1 MPLIRLFIV
10 SFVGGRVGDSCAA
23 VVACFLMLMKVM
35 DLLVKINR
43 GKQVSPAQL
52 KQTIF
57 DHAKAFLDIHG
68 HDYWVPKNHLALH
81 LPDMLRRAKTLVSL
95 FTHERKH
102 KAIKRFANNLTTSTL
117 SYEKSML
124 EDLWSTQLETL
135 AEPSAFPS
143 GEIVFTGQKAAPR
156 ALREGLGLRAEDI
169 SVSQM
174 ATIDGLRVY
183 AKDVCSFISSGEERI
198 GQVYCHVVVYGVKMT
213 CISEW
218 TLLQPSIFD
227 MTETLIFVPTSYI
240 KDLHPYSVKESR
252 ALVCAQ

>member
-1 MPLIRLFIV
+1 M
-10 SFVGGRVGDSCAA
+10 
-23 VVACFLMLMKVM
+23 
-35 DLLVKINR
+35 
-43 GKQVSPAQL
+43 
-52 KQTIF
+52 
-57 DHAKAFLDIHG
+57 
-68 HDYWVPKNHLALH
+68 
-81 LPDMLRRAKTLVSL
+81 
-95 FTHERKH
+95 
-102 KAIKRFANNLTTSTL
+102 
-117 SYEKSML
+117 
-124 EDLWSTQLETL
+124 
-135 AEPSAFPS
+135 
-143 GEIVFTGQKAAPR
+143 
-156 ALREGLGLRAEDI
+156 
-169 SVSQM
+169 SQM